1 MKRMRQLVHSPL
13 QYLTLGA
20 LSLGLTGCGGPAA
33 QVVDL
38 NKVLDV
44 MVATLTASG
53 DNAVEQG
60 ADASNEQVGGFIVQ
74 YAMDLNAAPL
84 LEEGK
89 TVGIGMTE
97 SGSFLGF
104 QDGDPGADELQL
116 FTVEIDEID
125 ENTVR
130 LIATDLQGGY
140 QRDSSP
146 MSRIGTGLLTGM
158 LISSMLNR
166 RSAAGISKSK
176 YRGKQMSPKN
186 YHTAAKSKAKAKAR
200 SRAGSRSLKFG
211 K

>member
-1 MKRMRQLVHSPL
+1 M
-13 QYLTLGA
+13 
-20 LSLGLTGCGGPAA
+20 
-33 QVVDL
+33 DL

-44 MVATLTASG
+44 MVATLTAGS
-53 DNAVEQG
+53 DNAVEQA
-60 ADASNEQVGGFIVQ
+60 ADASNEQVVGFILQ

-89 TVGIGMTE
+89 TVGIGITE
-97 SGSFLGF
+97 LGKFLGF
-104 QDGDPGADELQL
+104 QDDNGDGDPADDELQL

-130 LIATDLQGGY
+130 LIVADLQGRY

-146 MSRIGTGLLTGM
+146 MSRFGTGLLTGM

-166 RSAAGISKSK
+166 RSAAGISKIK

-186 YHTAAKSKAKAKAR
+186 YHTAAKAKAR